1 MRFLFIVTIFLGSAL
16 LFLAQPMAAKMI
28 LPRFGGSSA
37 VWTTSVLFFQL
48 LLLAGYWGANRLA
61 TFGTR
66 RISGLVLVAAIT
78 IAINS
83 SVGVLERGASHIN
96 NPFRYEALGVAWSL
110 FLLVGPSFL
119 ALSMCA
125 PTIQDL
131 FARAHHREPVNP
143 FFLYAASNLGSL
155 LSLLLYPVIIEPN
168 FTLAQQAKLFQGGL
182 AALLILLLGIVMAT
196 GRRLPKH
203 EQVQTEPVSWRER
216 ITWLALAAVPSSLML
231 GLTSFATTNVA
242 PVPLFWVV
250 PLGVYLLTFVVAF
263 SEGNKVPSTLWA
275 RILPMLA
282 VPLTLVMILES
293 SEPIGVILLI
303 HGAAFAVAALMCHTR
318 LSETRPPAGSLTE
331 FYLWLAIGGAV
342 GGLFNAII
350 APTVF
355 STLAEYPIAMVAA
368 LMLRSAAAKLEIK
381 KDLLIGIGMLVFTAA
396 LALIAKGLEM
406 PATPVRTVVVIG
418 VPVVVAFFFSHYAYR
433 FASAIGAVFLATH
446 LTQVGT
452 NSRILFADRSFFGVH
467 RVLASKP
474 ERFHLL
480 AHGTTLHGI
489 QDRVNPARPLTYYT
503 TNGPIGEVF
512 AAYRKDNVALVG
524 LGVGS
529 CAAYGEEGKRMTFF
543 EIDPLV
549 VKIARDE
556 KLFTFL
562 RDSKANVDI
571 VLGDARLK
579 LNEQPNGAFGLLIV
593 DAFSSDSIPMH
604 LLTREAMQLY
614 LDKTQSGGIIAMH
627 ISNRMLDLEPIVA
640 KVAQD
645 LGLVPLALEAAPNER
660 QHAEGMRPSI
670 WMVIVRDRADAA
682 KLIGW
687 RPAEP
692 KPETPLWTDDY
703 SNILSAW
710 SAD

>member
-1 MRFLFIVTIFLGSAL
+1 M
-16 LFLAQPMAAKMI
+16 
-28 LPRFGGSSA
+28 
-37 VWTTSVLFFQL
+37 WTTSVLFFQVL
-48 LLLAGYWGANRLA
+48 LLGGYWLAHRL
-61 TFGTR
+61 G
-66 RISGLVLVAAIT
+66 RIGRGRVDSLVLAA
-78 IAINS
+78 ALAVGLYS
-83 SVGVLERGASHIN
+83 SVGVLEEGPGRFGKPSGI
-96 NPFRYEALGVAWSL
+96 ESL
-110 FLLVGPSFL
+110 DVVVTLFMLMGLSFL

-125 PTIQDL
+125 PSLQNIY
-131 FARAHHREPVNP
+131 ARIHEGKPVNP
-143 FFLYAASNLGSL
+143 YFLYAASNLGSL
-155 LSLLLYPVIIEPN
+155 LSLVLYPFLIEPQ
-168 FTLAQQAKLFQGGL
+168 FTLASQAKMFQVGLVILFVLVVITAKFKRGGVVTNAVRGNGVTRRQRL
-182 AALLILLLGIVMAT
+182 SWLI
-196 GRRLPKH
+196 
-203 EQVQTEPVSWRER
+203 
-216 ITWLALAAVPSSLML
+216 LAAVPSSLML
-231 GLTSFATTNVA
+231 GLTSFATTNIA
-242 PVPLFWVV
+242 PVPLFWVL
-250 PLGVYLLTFVVAF
+250 PLAVYLLTFVVAF
-263 SEGNKVPSTLWA
+263 SENNKIPSTLWA
-275 RILPMLA
+275 RILPLVA
-282 VPLTLVMILES
+282 VPLALIMILES
-293 SEPIGVILLI
+293 SEPIGVVLLI
-303 HGAAFAVAALMCHTR
+303 HGIAFTVAALMCHTR
-318 LSETRPPAGSLTE
+318 LAETKPPAGNLTE
-331 FYLWLAIGGAV
+331 FYLWLAVGGAV

-355 STLAEYPIAMVAA
+355 STLVEYPIAIVAA
-368 LMLRSAAAKLEIK
+368 LMLRPAAASPEVR
-381 KDLLIGIGMLVFTAA
+381 KDILIGFGMLAFTAA
-396 LALIAKGLEM
+396 VALIAKGLEM

-418 VPVVVAFFFSHYAYR
+418 VPVVVAFFFSHHAYR
-433 FASAIGAVFLATH
+433 FAFAIGAVFLATH

-452 NSRILFADRSFFGVH
+452 DSRILFADRSFFGVH

-489 QDRVNPARPLTYYT
+489 QDKVNPRRPLTYYT

-512 AAYRKDNVALVG
+512 SAYRKDNVALVG

-549 VKIARDE
+549 VKIARDDSM
-556 KLFTFL
+556 FTFL

-579 LNEQPNGAFGLLIV
+579 LNEQPDGAFGLLIV

-614 LDKTQSGGIIAMH
+614 LTKTQSDGIVAMH

-640 KVAQD
+640 KVAQS
-645 LGLVPLALEAAPNER
+645 LGVVPLALEAAPNAR

-670 WMVIVRDRADAA
+670 WMVIVRDRSHAD

-692 KPETPLWTDDY
+692 RADTPLWTDDY